1 MCFAQKPDSANTQ
14 ETCTTYNVL
23 KLARSLFR
31 WTGESKYADFYERAL
46 LNGILGTQR
55 TPRPPTQ
62 LAQGSPPP
70 HEAASQHRPER
81 LLEEDDRCAS
91 QSCDSCVIGSAQ
103 AGLPAGRI
111 SACGREL
118 IYYEGANKF

>member
-1 MCFAQKPDSANTQ
+1 MSGKATSAEQLCPPLQKPDSANTQ

-55 TPRPPTQ
+55 TPRRPSKLP
-62 LAQGSPPP
+62 QGGPPP
-70 HEAASQHRPER
+70 DVAATGR
-81 LLEEDDRCAS
+81 LLEDDTCAARS
-91 QSCDSCVIGSAQ
+91 AVIIAECWI
-103 AGLPAGRI
+103 AAL
-111 SACGREL
+111 
-118 IYYEGANKF
+118 